1 MAVQNSNLVTHTIP
15 NLVAGVSQQFT
26 EARFETQ
33 VEEMENCVPSIARG
47 VIRRNPVSA
56 ITNTYTALDNSSFV
70 YTYDRGTGTEQYAIE
85 IDGSG
90 NWYTHNI
97 NTGALISSGYKAYF
111 TVPAG
116 STPKESF
123 EAVTIGD
130 YTFIVNKTKTV
141 AMNPVTAE
149 QSGENLAALNDR
161 MVYWIKKT
169 VAIQTSNKSDTTN
182 TLNNKNIVT
191 ASTTNAGIRL
201 EGYEYTLK
209 YPGVSRTVQA
219 LKDTRS
225 GVTQYDRITASDIAT
240 EMANQ
245 FSGLSSSD
253 TFVYGDN
260 VNLDWEYDDTF
271 GKEASLLIHKSID
284 NAADLPTVMPVTWDK
299 IIKISGAFATEY
311 DDYYMKYDAADK
323 EWSECV
329 SPNIKTELNP
339 ATMPHVIVRKSL
351 TEFVC
356 SEYEY
361 DALIA
366 AGLTADQVEDVGWKT
381 KRAGDDV
388 TLENPSFIG
397 EQIVNIFFHK
407 NRLGFLTKNS
417 ICLSETADY
426 GNFFATTAQ
435 VLPDDDPIDLF
446 VATTDVT
453 VLRKAVSTASVLIL
467 FSDDSQFVLTTATQG
482 PLTPSNATINTASNY
497 TYSSNATAI
506 ANKVYFIS
514 ESGGYSQLFAY
525 RLTEGLQTTEAEH
538 LTSHIPSYIPSNVNQ
553 VVGHST
559 LGHVFVHSAQTPN
572 TIYVLNTFTKGGQD
586 AQNAFHKWT
595 FGFDVINMA
604 IINNNLVLHGVEDD
618 GSTELLEMSLEIP
631 GDITAVT
638 YQDEGYGDYTSSIK
652 MSKFHVKDAKGNGT
666 NRGRTQIRTIQL
678 STKDNSRYMTSIYNR
693 KFSTN
698 PDTSA
703 WMIKSGFWDDTGEWD
718 DTNVW
723 KDAYPL
729 YVRDYYDDD
738 KISVMSNSNDVQIE
752 IKNNDEA
759 PTTGFE
765 LSTVDVEALFFQ
777 RALRM

>member
-1 MAVQNSNLVTHTIP
+1 MASTNSNLITHTIP

-47 VIRRNPVSA
+47 VIRRNPIST
-56 ITNTYTALDNSSFV
+56 ITSTYTPLTNSSYV

-90 NWYTHNI
+90 NWYVHNI
-97 NTGALISSGYKAYF
+97 NTGALVSSGYKQYF

-130 YTFIVNKTKTV
+130 YTFIVNITKTV
-141 AMNPVTAE
+141 TMNAITGE
-149 QSGENLAALNDR
+149 QSGANSDALNKA
-161 MVYWIKKT
+161 MVHWIKKT
-169 VAIQTSNKSDTTN
+169 TAIQVSNKSDTDN
-182 TLNNKNIVT
+182 TVNSDNVVT
-191 ASTTNAGIRL
+191 ASVTDAGIRL

-209 YPGVSRTVQA
+209 RPGSSTTVQGI
-219 LKDTRS
+219 KDTRS
-225 GVTQYDRITASDIAT
+225 GVTQTDRITSSSIAAQMGT
-240 EMANQ
+240 DL
-245 FSGLSSSD
+245 GLSTSESFIYSSNSD
-253 TFVYGDN
+253 YA
-260 VNLDWEYDDTF
+260 WEYNDTF
-271 GKEASLLIHKSID
+271 GKEASLLIHKTID
-284 NAADLPTVMPVTWDK
+284 NASSLPSVMPITFNK

-311 DDYYMKYDAADK
+311 DDYYMKYDATTK

-329 SPNIKTELNP
+329 APNTATELN
-339 ATMPHVIVRKSL
+339 ASTMPHVIIRKSL

-361 DALIA
+361 DAIDAL
-366 AGLTADQVEDVGWKT
+366 GLDATDIGWKT
-381 KRAGDDV
+381 KQAGDDV

-397 EQIVNIFFHK
+397 KEIVNIFFHK
-407 NRLGFLTKNS
+407 NRLGFLTKES
-417 ICLSETADY
+417 IILSETADY

-435 VLPDDDPIDLF
+435 FLPDDDPIDLF

-453 VLRKAVSTASVLIL
+453 VLRAAVSTAGTLIL
-467 FSDDSQFVLTTATQG
+467 FSDDSQFVVSSATSG
-482 PLTPSNATINTASNY
+482 PLTPSSATVNTASNY
-497 TYSSNATAI
+497 TYSSNATAV
-506 ANKVYFIS
+506 ANKVYFVS

-538 LTSHIPSYIPSNVNQ
+538 LTAHIPSYIPEGVTQ

-559 LGHVFVHSAQTPN
+559 LGYIFMQSEATPN
-572 TIYVLNTFTKGGQD
+572 TIYVLNTFVKGGQD

-595 FGFDVINMA
+595 FGFDVINMS
-604 IINNNLVLHGVEDD
+604 IINNKLIVHGLNED
-618 GSTELLEMSLEIP
+618 GTTKLLEMSLEIP

-638 YQDEGYGDYTSSIK
+638 YTDTGYGDYTSSVTL
-652 MSKFHVKDAKGNGT
+652 SKFHVKDAKGNGT
-666 NRGRTQIRTIQL
+666 NRGRTQIRSIQIA
-678 STKDNSRYMTSIYNR
+678 TKDNSRFMCSIYNR

-698 PDTSA
+698 PDTTN
-703 WMIKSGFWDDTGEWD
+703 WMIKSGFWDDAGEWD

-729 YVRDYYDDD
+729 YIRNYYDDE
-738 KISVMSNSNDVQIE
+738 KISVMSNSNDVQIQ
-752 IKNNDEA
+752 IKNNNES

-765 LSTVDVEALFFQ
+765 LSTVNIEALFFQ

>member
-1 MAVQNSNLVTHTIP
+1 MASRNSNLVTHTIP

-47 VIRRNPVSA
+47 VIRRNPASA
-56 ITNTYTALDNSSFV
+56 ITHTYTTLTNSAYV

-85 IDGSG
+85 IDGNG
-90 NWYTHNI
+90 NWYVHNV
-97 NTGALISSGYKAYF
+97 NTGALVSSGYNAYF

-116 STPKESF
+116 STPKNSF

-130 YTFIVNKTKTV
+130 YTFIANKTKTV
-141 AMNPVTAE
+141 TMNPITAE
-149 QSGENLAALNDR
+149 QSGENLQAWQDR
-161 MVYWIKKT
+161 MVHWIKKT
-169 VAIQTSNKSDTTN
+169 TAVQTANKSDTTN
-182 TLNNKNIVT
+182 TVNSSNVVT
-191 ASTTNAGIRL
+191 ASTTNSGIRL
-201 EGYEYTLK
+201 EGYDYTLK
-209 YPGVSRTVQA
+209 YGTTSRTVQG

-225 GVTQYDRITASDIAT
+225 GVTQYDQLQAADVA
-240 EMANQ
+240 AQLAAQ
-245 FSGLSSSD
+245 FSGLTAKD
-253 TFVYGDN
+253 TFLYGTN
-260 VNLDWEYDDTF
+260 VNLDWSYEDSF
-271 GKEASLLIHKSID
+271 GNEASLLVHKVVD
-284 NAADLPTVMPVTWDK
+284 NAADLPAVMPITFDK
-299 IIKISGAFATEY
+299 IVKISGAFATEY
-311 DDYYMKYDAADK
+311 DDYWMKYSAADK
-323 EWSECV
+323 EWAECV
-329 SPNIKTELNP
+329 APDIETELNP

-356 SEYEY
+356 TSY
-361 DALIA
+361 DYDEMIA
-366 AGLTADQVEDVGWKT
+366 AGIGGDDIGWKS
-381 KRAGDDV
+381 KKAGDDV

-397 EQIVNIFFHK
+397 KQIVNIFFHK
-407 NRLGFLTKNS
+407 NRLGFLTKES
-417 ICLSETADY
+417 IILSETADY

-453 VLRKAVSTASVLIL
+453 VLRDAVSTAGTLIL
-467 FSDDSQFVLTTATQG
+467 FSDDSQFVLTTATNG

-497 TYSSNATAI
+497 TYSSNAAAV

-525 RLTEGLQTTEAEH
+525 RLTEGLQTTEADH
-538 LTSHIPSYIPSNVNQ
+538 LTSHIPSYIPQNVSQ

-559 LGHVFVHSAQTPN
+559 LGYVFVHSEETPN
-572 TIYVLNTFTKGGQD
+572 TIYVLNTFVKGGQD

-595 FGFDVINMA
+595 FGFDVIHMS
-604 IINNNLVLHGVEDD
+604 IINNKLILHALEED

-631 GDITAVT
+631 GDITAIT
-638 YQDEGYGDYTSSIK
+638 YQDEGYGNYTSSVK
-652 MSKFHVKDAKGNGT
+652 LSKFHVKDAKGNGT
-666 NRGRTQIRTIQL
+666 NRGRTQIRTIQMA
-678 STKDNSRYMTSIYNR
+678 TKDNSRIMCSIYNR

-698 PDTSA
+698 PDQTN
-703 WMIKSGFWDDTGEWD
+703 WMIKTGFWADSGEWV

-729 YVRDYYDDD
+729 YIRNYYDDD
-738 KISVMSNSNDVQIE
+738 TISVMSNSNDVQIE

-765 LSTVDVEALFFQ
+765 LSTVDIEALFFQ
-777 RALRM
+777 RAMRM

>member
-1 MAVQNSNLVTHTIP
+1 MASRNSNLVTHTVP

-33 VEEMENCVPSIARG
+33 VEEMENCIPSIARG

-56 ITNTYTALDNSSFV
+56 ITHTYTALDNSSFV

-90 NWYTHNI
+90 NWYVHNV
-97 NTGALISSGYKAYF
+97 NTGDLISSGYKAYF

-116 STPKESF
+116 STPKDSF

-130 YTFIVNKTKTV
+130 YTFILNKTRTV
-141 AMNPVTAE
+141 GMAPITAE
-149 QSGENLAALNDR
+149 QSGENLSALNDR
-161 MVYWIKKT
+161 MVHWIRKT
-169 VAIQTSNKSDTTN
+169 TAIQTANKSDTSN
-182 TLNNKNIVT
+182 TVNGDNVVT
-191 ASTTNAGIRL
+191 ASTTNSGIRL
-201 EGYEYTLK
+201 EGYTYSLK
-209 YPGVSRTVQA
+209 YGTTSRTIQA

-225 GVTQYDRITASDIAT
+225 GVTQYNQITAPQIAT
-240 EMANQ
+240 QLAAQ
-245 FSGLSSSD
+245 FSGLTATD
-253 TFVYGDN
+253 TFIYGTN
-260 VNLDWEYDDTF
+260 VDLDWSYQDSF
-271 GKEASLLIHKSID
+271 GNEASFLIHKTVD
-284 NAADLPTVMPVTWDK
+284 NAADLPAVMPINFDK
-299 IIKISGAFATEY
+299 IVKISGAFATEY

-329 SPNIKTELNP
+329 APNIATELD
-339 ATMPHVIVRKSL
+339 ASTMPHVIVRKSL

-356 SEYEY
+356 TSY
-361 DALIA
+361 DYDEMIA
-366 AGLTADQVEDVGWKT
+366 AGIGGDDIGWKT

-397 EQIVNIFFHK
+397 KEIVNIFFHK
-407 NRLGFLTKNS
+407 NRLGFLTKES
-417 ICLSETADY
+417 IILSETADY

-453 VLRKAVSTASVLIL
+453 VLRDAVSAAGTLIL
-467 FSDDSQFVLTTATQG
+467 FSDDSQFVLTTAVNG

-497 TYSSNATAI
+497 TYSSNATAV

-538 LTSHIPSYIPSNVNQ
+538 LTSHIPSYIPENVSQ

-559 LGHVFVHSAQTPN
+559 LGHVFVHSEETPN
-572 TIYVLNTFTKGGQD
+572 NIYVLNTFVKGGTD

-604 IINNNLVLHGVEDD
+604 IINNRLVLHGVESD
-618 GSTELLEMSLEIP
+618 GSTELLGMTLEIP

-638 YQDEGYGDYTSSIK
+638 YQDEGYDPYVSRIK

-666 NRGRTQIRTIQL
+666 NRGRTQIRSIQFA
-678 STKDNSRYMTSIYNR
+678 TKDNSSYMCSIYNR

-698 PDTSA
+698 PDQTN
-703 WMIKSGFWDDTGEWD
+703 WMIKTGFWVDSGEWV

-729 YVRDYYDDD
+729 YIRNYYNDDTV
-738 KISVMSNSNDVQIE
+738 SVMSNSNDVQIE
-752 IKNNDEA
+752 IKNNDED
-759 PTTGFE
+759 PTKGFE
-765 LSTVDVEALFFQ
+765 LSTVDIEALFFQ
-777 RALRM
+777 RAARM

>member
-1 MAVQNSNLVTHTIP
+1 MASTRSNLVTHTIP

-56 ITNTYTALDNSSFV
+56 ITHTYTPLTNTSFV

-85 IDGSG
+85 INGTG
-90 NWYTHNI
+90 NWFVHNV
-97 NTGALISSGYKAYF
+97 NTGALISSGYNAYF
-111 TVPAG
+111 TLPAG
-116 STPKESF
+116 STPKSSF

-130 YTFIVNKTKTV
+130 YSFIVNKTKTI
-141 AMNPVTAE
+141 AMNPITAE
-149 QSGENLAALNDR
+149 QSGENNAAWQNR
-161 MVYWIKKT
+161 MVHWIKKT
-169 VAIQTSNKSDTTN
+169 TAVQTANKSDTTN
-182 TLNNKNIVT
+182 TVNSSNVVT
-191 ASTTNAGIRL
+191 ASSTNSGIRL

-209 YPGVSRTVQA
+209 RDTSNFTVQA
-219 LKDTRS
+219 IKDTRS
-225 GVTQYDRITASDIAT
+225 GVTQFDQITAADIAAQLGSAASCSYSESFIYNSNT
-240 EMANQ
+240 
-245 FSGLSSSD
+245 SSAWD
-253 TFVYGDN
+253 F
-260 VNLDWEYDDTF
+260 DDTF
-271 GKEASLLIHKSID
+271 GKEASLLIWKTVDKASV
-284 NAADLPTVMPVTWDK
+284 LPSVMPITFDK
-299 IIKISGAFATEY
+299 IVKISGAFATEY
-311 DDYYMKYDAADK
+311 DDYYMKYDAAAK
-323 EWSECV
+323 EWAECV
-329 SPNIKTELNP
+329 APNIATELNP

-356 SEYEY
+356 TPY
-361 DALIA
+361 DYDDMIA
-366 AGLTADQVEDVGWKT
+366 AGIGGDDIGWKS
-381 KRAGDDV
+381 KKAGDDV

-397 EQIVNIFFHK
+397 KEIVNIFFHK
-407 NRLGFLTKNS
+407 NRLGFLTKDS
-417 ICLSETADY
+417 IVLSETADY

-453 VLRKAVSTASVLIL
+453 VLRKAVSTASVLLL
-467 FSDDSQFVLTTATQG
+467 FSDDSQFVLTTAVNG
-482 PLTPSNATINTASNY
+482 PLTPSNATINTASSY
-497 TYSSNATAI
+497 TYSNSATAI

-538 LTSHIPSYIPSNVNQ
+538 LSSHLPSYIPEGVSQ

-559 LGHVFVHSAQTPN
+559 LGQVFVHSEKTPN
-572 TIYVLNTFTKGGQD
+572 TIYVLNTFVKGGQD

-595 FGFDVINMA
+595 FDFDVINMA
-604 IINNNLVLHGVEDD
+604 IINNKLVIHSVEDD

-638 YQDEGYGDYTSSIK
+638 YQDEGYGSYVSRIK
-652 MSKFHVKDAKGNGT
+652 MSKFHVKDANGNGT
-666 NRGRTQIRTIQL
+666 NRGRTQIRSML
-678 STKDNSRYMTSIYNR
+678 LATKDNSRYMTTIYNR

-698 PDTSA
+698 PDETD
-703 WMIKSGFWDDTGEWD
+703 WMIKTGFWDDAGEWV

-729 YVRDYYDDD
+729 YVRDYYDDE

-752 IKNNDEA
+752 IKNNDQA

-765 LSTVDVEALFFQ
+765 LSTVDIEALFFQ
-777 RALRM
+777 RAARM

>member
-1 MAVQNSNLVTHTIP
+1 MASTKSNLVTHTIP

-33 VEEMENCVPSIARG
+33 VEEMENCVPSVARG

-56 ITNTYTALDNSSFV
+56 ITHSYTALTNSSFV
-70 YTYDRGTGTEQYAIE
+70 YTYDRGTEGEQYAIE
-85 IDGSG
+85 INGSK
-90 NWYTHNI
+90 WYVHNL
-97 NTGALISSGYKAYF
+97 NTGALVSSGTNSYF
-111 TVPAG
+111 SVPAG
-116 STPKESF
+116 KTSKESL

-130 YTFIVNKTKTV
+130 FTFVVNTTKEV
-141 AMNPVTAE
+141 EMNPITSL
-149 QSGENLAALNDR
+149 QSTQNYAALHQR
-161 MVYWIKKT
+161 MVHWIKKT
-169 VAIQTSNKSDTTN
+169 TAVQVSNKSVTSN
-182 TLNNKNIVT
+182 TVNSNNVVT
-191 ASTTNAGIRL
+191 ASTANTGVRL
-201 EGYEYTLK
+201 EGYEYTLGRTGK
-209 YPGVSRTVQA
+209 KTTVQA
-219 LKDTRS
+219 IKDNRS
-225 GVTQYDRITASDIAT
+225 GVTQIDQITAKEIAAK
-240 EMANQ
+240 MASNLGISSTDS
-245 FSGLSSSD
+245 FIHYSGND
-253 TFVYGDN
+253 Y
-260 VNLDWEYDDTF
+260 DWSYDDTF
-271 GKEASLLIHKSID
+271 GKEASLLIHKTVD
-284 NAADLPTVMPVTWDK
+284 NAADLPSEMPITWNK
-299 IIKISGAFATEY
+299 IVKVSGAFATEY
-311 DDYYMKYDAADK
+311 DDYYMKYDYITK

-329 SPNIKTELNP
+329 APNIKTELNP
-339 ATMPHVIVRKSL
+339 ATMPHVFIRKADGTFAVSQY
-351 TEFVC
+351 TESGVN
-356 SEYEY
+356 SATGSTLGTDEY
-361 DALIA
+361 I
-366 AGLTADQVEDVGWKT
+366 GWKD
-381 KRAGDDV
+381 KQAGDDI

-397 EQIVNIFFHK
+397 KEIINIFFHK
-407 NRLGFLTKNS
+407 NRLGFLTKDS
-417 ICLSETADY
+417 IVLSETADY

-453 VLRKAVSTASVLIL
+453 VLRDAVSTAGTLVL
-467 FSDDSQFVLTTATQG
+467 FSDDSQFTLESVGGG
-482 PLTPSNATINTASNY
+482 PLTPASATINTASSY

-538 LTSHIPSYIPSNVNQ
+538 LTSHIPSYIPQGVSQ
-553 VVGHST
+553 LVGHST
-559 LGHVFVHSAQTPN
+559 LGYVFIHSEQTPN
-572 TIYVLNTFTKGGQD
+572 TIYVLNTFSKGGQD

-604 IINNNLVLHGVEDD
+604 IINNKLVLHGVETTGD
-618 GSTELLEMSLEIP
+618 TELVEMGLEIP

-638 YQDEGYGDYTSSIK
+638 YQDEGYGNYISSIK
-652 MSKFHVKDAKGNGT
+652 LSKFHIKDAKGHGT

-698 PDTSA
+698 PDTSN

>member
-1 MAVQNSNLVTHTIP
+1 MASTKSNLVTHTIP

-47 VIRRNPVSA
+47 VIRRNPVTA
-56 ITNTYTALDNSSFV
+56 ISHTYTTLTNSSFV

-90 NWYTHNI
+90 NWYVHNV
-97 NTGALISSGYKAYF
+97 NTGALISTGYKAYF

-116 STPKESF
+116 STPKNSF

-141 AMNPVTAE
+141 TMNPITTE
-149 QSGENLAALNDR
+149 QSGENLAAWQDR
-161 MVYWIKKT
+161 MVHWIKKT
-169 VAIQTSNKSDTTN
+169 IAIQTANKSDTTN
-182 TLNNKNIVT
+182 TVNGSNVVT
-191 ASTTNAGIRL
+191 ASTTNSGIRL

-209 YPGVSRTVQA
+209 YGTTSQTVQG

-225 GVTQYDRITASDIAT
+225 GVTQYDQLQATQIAT
-240 EMANQ
+240 ALAAK
-245 FSGLSSSD
+245 FTGLTAKD
-253 TFVYGDN
+253 TFLYGTS
-260 VNLDWEYDDTF
+260 VNLDWSYEDTF
-271 GKEASLLIHKSID
+271 GNEASLLIHKVVD
-284 NAADLPTVMPVTWDK
+284 NAADLPTVMPITFNK
-299 IIKISGAFATEY
+299 IVKISGAFATEY
-311 DDYYMKYDAADK
+311 DDYWMKYNATDK
-323 EWSECV
+323 EWAECV
-329 SPNIKTELNP
+329 APNIATELNP
-339 ATMPHVIVRKSL
+339 DTMPHVIVRKTL

-356 SEYEY
+356 SSY
-361 DALIA
+361 DYDDLIA
-366 AGLTADQVEDVGWKT
+366 AGVGGDDIGWKH
-381 KRAGDDV
+381 KQAGDEV

-397 EQIVNIFFHK
+397 KQIVNIFFHK
-407 NRLGFLTKNS
+407 NRLGFLTKES
-417 ICLSETADY
+417 IILSETADY

-453 VLRKAVSTASVLIL
+453 VLRTAVSTAGTLIL
-467 FSDDSQFVLTTATQG
+467 FSDDSQFVLTTATNG

-497 TYSSNATAI
+497 TYSNSAAAV
-506 ANKVYFIS
+506 ANKVYFVS

-538 LTSHIPSYIPSNVNQ
+538 LTSHIPSYIPEGVSQ

-559 LGHVFVHSAQTPN
+559 LGYVFIHSEETPN
-572 TIYVLNTFTKGGQD
+572 TVYVLNTFTKGGQD
-586 AQNAFHKWT
+586 AQNAFHKWV
-595 FGFDVINMA
+595 FGFDVINLA
-604 IINNNLVLHGVEDD
+604 IINNKLIIHSLETD

-638 YQDEGYGDYTSSIK
+638 YQDEGYGNYTSSIK

-678 STKDNSRYMTSIYNR
+678 ATKDNSRFMTSIYNR

-698 PDTSA
+698 PDTTN
-703 WMIKSGFWDDTGEWD
+703 WMIKTGFWVDTGEWV

-729 YVRDYYDDD
+729 YIRDYYDDD

-752 IKNNDEA
+752 IKNNDQA